1 MKDKNGSVL
10 AMLLRFKQAEPFV
23 VCLSCLIF
31 KHKGLCEK
39 QECDPIHSDGLLMR
53 NTF

>member
-10 AMLLRFKQAEPFV
+10 AIFLRFKQAEPFV

-31 KHKGLCEK
+31 KHKELREK
-39 QECDPIHSDGLLMR
+39 Q
-53 NTF
+53 